1 MHYVCEHL
9 MVYKVAVLI
18 WHTFQEGKCSP
29 AYLIIINPHLTFQ
42 GFPGGSV
49 LKKSTCQCR
58 RLVFNLWVGK
68 IPQSR
73 NGNPLQ
79 DSCLGNTMDRGHWQ
93 ATVYGVT
100 KESDNL
106 ATQQQPVSF
115 NQAAHC
121 QPRTP
126 SWFTPG
132 SRLYKPRVQ
141 SSLVSFLYNLG
152 AKNVF
157 LTSSIGYKKLI
168 KGILLRDMKIR

>member
-29 AYLIIINPHLTFQ
+29 AYLIIINPHLSFQ

-49 LKKSTCQCR
+49 VKKSTCQCR

-79 DSCLGNTMDRGHWQ
+79 ESCLGNTMDRRDWLWFPLGL
-93 ATVYGVT
+93 TD
-100 KESDNL
+100 S
-106 ATQQQPVSF
+106 PFS
-115 NQAAHC
+115 
-121 QPRTP
+121 PRD
-126 SWFTPG
+126 S
-132 SRLYKPRVQ
+132 Q
-141 SSLVSFLYNLG
+141 ESSLTPQCESINSLALNLLYGPNLIPVHDYWKDRSFD
-152 AKNVF
+152 NVDLCQQSDVF
-157 LTSSIGYKKLI
+157 AF
-168 KGILLRDMKIR
+168 